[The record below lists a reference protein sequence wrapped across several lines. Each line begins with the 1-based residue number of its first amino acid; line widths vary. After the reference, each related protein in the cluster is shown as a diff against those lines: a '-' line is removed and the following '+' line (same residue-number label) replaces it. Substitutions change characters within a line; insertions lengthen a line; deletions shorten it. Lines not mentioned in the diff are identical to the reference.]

1 MLLFCEFDRLRWG
14 HHIGVHEPAGQ
25 LARVPD
31 EFPTV
36 ELVVVSADHGFSKPK
51 EFSCAS

>member
-1 MLLFCEFDRLRWG
+1 MLLFFEVNRLLWG
-14 HHIGVHEPAGQ
+14 HHIGAHEPAAQ
-25 LARVPD
+25 LARVLD
-31 EFPTV
+31 EFPGV